1 MTELADATSAGSLTP
16 AAVQAVTFRETRR
29 LTPGYDE
36 DEVDAFIDQ
45 VALAIQASSDRI
57 GDLEAENTQLREQH
71 SRVQFDQS
79 ASILETARRTAE
91 DTMHEADDY
100 SLRTVSEARA
110 LRDEAT
116 AAAQQIVE
124 QARVEC
130 ATLIEQCA
138 ELKQQITYL
147 TKIRETTHAEIR
159 GFIQSLVDRLDRIE
173 DI

>member
-1 MTELADATSAGSLTP
+1 MTGLADATSAVSLTS
-16 AAVQAVTFRETRR
+16 AAVQAITFRETRR

-36 DEVDAFIDQ
+36 DDVDAFIDQ
-45 VALAIQASSDRI
+45 VALAIQALSDRI
-57 GDLEAENTQLREQH
+57 ADLEAENTQLREEQ
-71 SRVQFDQS
+71 SRMQFDQS

-110 LRDEAT
+110 LRGEAT
-116 AAAQQIVE
+116 AAAQQLVE
-124 QARVEC
+124 QARVES
-130 ATLIEQCA
+130 ATLVEQCA

-147 TKIRETTHAEIR
+147 AKIRDTTHAEIQAFVR
-159 GFIQSLVDRLDRIE
+159 SLVDRLDRIE